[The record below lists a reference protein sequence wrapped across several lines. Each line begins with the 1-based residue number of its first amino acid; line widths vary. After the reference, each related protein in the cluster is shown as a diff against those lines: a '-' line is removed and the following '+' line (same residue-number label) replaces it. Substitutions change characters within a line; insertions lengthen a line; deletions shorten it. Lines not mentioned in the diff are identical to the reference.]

1 MAAKPLQPLVL
12 DSIGIYGLNRQSS
25 PASLPPQ
32 YLTTANNVMLDE
44 KGRLT
49 TRQGIQQ
56 ITNLLGQTQSVPPV
70 TNPITPPS
78 NTLIVKSLG
87 EYKSSTGVKTIFAGA
102 GANIYKMNTA
112 TTPYTLTAQSFSG
125 GTTKSDGNWQF
136 TNFNNNFYGAQKAN
150 KPVNFNGTTWLD
162 LEDVSGYSKPTGVT
176 TFTPS
181 CLLGDFGRLWAAD
194 IGETRDVVYY
204 SDLLV
209 GHKFAT
215 VGNGSTAVGG
225 GSLDL
230 KKVWSGDVITALASF
245 MGKLIIFG
253 KNNIV
258 IFQGPWDVGTSV
270 TQSSFTLQEVIE
282 GVGCVARDSVQLIGD
297 DIVFLSASGVRS
309 LSRTI
314 QQDTM
319 PLTDLSLA
327 IKDEIRTNILTTN
340 LSSVKAQYDLST
352 GSYILGFPDRN
363 IVYVF
368 DFKASTPEGA
378 PRITTWNFANQK
390 NPNSFLSTDS
400 FLYCGLGDLT
410 YAGRIA
416 TYSGYFD
423 VEKEIIA
430 VSESACTLAGNTW
443 DSTGDGTCWRD
454 VDNTYQADF
463 KTTWLDFEQPGISK
477 FLKRFLAIWS
487 GGKNMNMTLNWYRD
501 YSQIASS
508 ANFTLDP
515 SSSGTPSLWGKTLLI
530 VNNAKVVQ
538 PNSTLYGPLAVT
550 TTNAGSFVTGS
561 YYAIAS
567 AGNTNFV
574 AVGAANNNVG
584 TIFKATGAGSG
595 TGTAVS
601 HTHSGSQ
608 HTFTAK
614 YAPSYSP
621 AEYKISLSKAAKVV
635 RFEVIQTVK
644 GFKASLQNITILAK
658 QGKIR

>member
-32 YLTTANNVMLDE
+32 YLTTANNVMLDD

-49 TRQGIQQ
+49 TRKGIQQ
-56 ITNLLGQTQSVPPV
+56 VTNLISSSATA
-70 TNPITPPS
+70 

-87 EYKSSTGVKTIFAGA
+87 EYKNAAGATTVFAGA

-112 TTPYTLTAQSFSG
+112 TAPYTLTAQSFSG
-125 GTTKSDGNWQF
+125 GTTKTDGNWQF

-162 LEDVSGYSKPTGVT
+162 LEDVSGYSSPTGVN

-204 SDLLV
+204 SDLLI

-215 VGNGSTAVGG
+215 VGNGDGATGG

-230 KKVWSGDVITALASF
+230 KKVWSGDVITAMASF
-245 MGKLIIFG
+245 QGKLIIFG

-258 IFQGPWDVGTSV
+258 IFQGPWDVATSV

-282 GVGCVARDSVQLIGD
+282 GVGCIARDSVQLIGD

-309 LSRTI
+309 LGRTI

-390 NPNSFLSTDS
+390 NPNSFLSTDD

-423 VEKEIIA
+423 VEKVILANVNQATCIN
-430 VSESACTLAGNTW
+430 AGNTW
-443 DSTGDGTCWRD
+443 DATGSGTCWVD

-463 KTTWLDFEQPGISK
+463 KTTWLDFDQPGISK

-501 YSQIASS
+501 YSQVASS

-515 SSSGTPSLWGKTLLI
+515 SSSGTPSLWGKTLLT

-538 PNSTLYGPLAVT
+538 PNSTLYGPLTVT

-608 HTFTAK
+608 HSFTSK

-621 AEYKISLSKAAKVV
+621 VEYKISLSKAAKVV
-635 RFEVIQTVK
+635 RFGVIQTVK

>member
-25 PASLPPQ
+25 AASLPPQ
-32 YLTTANNVMLDE
+32 YLTTANNIMLDE

-56 ITNLLGQTQSVPPV
+56 ITNLVSSSAT
-70 TNPITPPS
+70 S

-87 EYKSSTGVKTIFAGA
+87 EYQSATGAKTIFAGA

-136 TNFNNNFYGAQKAN
+136 TNFNNNFYGAQQGN

-162 LEDVSGYSKPTGVT
+162 LEDVSGYAKPSSVT

-194 IGETRDVVYY
+194 VGENRNVVYY
-204 SDLLV
+204 SDLLI
-209 GHKFAT
+209 GHKFQ
-215 VGNGSTAVGG
+215 GG
-225 GSLDL
+225 GAGFLDL
-230 KKVWSGDVITALASF
+230 RNVWSGDVITAMASF
-245 MGKLIIFG
+245 MGKLVIFG

-258 IFQGPWDVGTSV
+258 IFRGPWDVNV
-270 TQSSFTLQEVIE
+270 TQDGGVFSLDEVIE

-309 LSRTI
+309 LGRTI

-327 IKDEIRTNILTTN
+327 VKDEIRTNILTSN

-368 DFKASTPEGA
+368 DFKSSTPDGA
-378 PRITTWNFANQK
+378 PRITTWNFESKK
-390 NPNSFLSTDS
+390 NPKSFLSTDE
-400 FLYCGLGDLT
+400 FLYCGLGAGT
-410 YAGRIA
+410 YAGRVA

-423 VEKEIIA
+423 IEKTILA
-430 VSESACTLAGNTW
+430 NVNQATCVNAGNTW
-443 DSTGDGTCWRD
+443 DSTGSGTCW
-454 VDNTYQADF
+454 VDSDITYQADF

-487 GGKNMNMTLNWYRD
+487 GGKNMDITLNWYRD
-501 YSQIASS
+501 YNVAPSS
-508 ANFTLDP
+508 ANFSLDP
-515 SSSGTPSLWGKTLLI
+515 ATGGVTSLWG
-530 VNNAKVVQ
+530 
-538 PNSTLYGPLAVT
+538 
-550 TTNAGSFVTGS
+550 AGK
-561 YYAIAS
+561 YAA
-567 AGNTNFV
+567 
-574 AVGAANNNVG
+574 
-584 TIFKATGAGSG
+584 
-595 TGTAVS
+595 
-601 HTHSGSQ
+601 
-608 HTFTAK
+608 AK
-614 YAPSYSP
+614 YAPAFQP
-621 AEYKISLSKAAKVV
+621 AEYKVSLSKAAKVV

-644 GFKASLQNITILAK
+644 GFKASLQNMTILAK

>member
-32 YLTTANNVMLDE
+32 YLTTANNIMLDE

-56 ITNLLGQTQSVPPV
+56 VTNLLGQTQAVADPPA
-70 TNPITPPS
+70 

-87 EYKSSTGVKTIFAGA
+87 EYQSATGVKTIFAGA
-102 GANIYKMNTA
+102 GANVYKMDTS

-125 GTTKSDGNWQF
+125 GTTKTDGNWQF
-136 TNFNNNFYGAQKAN
+136 TNFNNNFYGAQQSN
-150 KPVNFNGTTWLD
+150 KPINYNGTTWLD
-162 LEDVSGYSKPTGVT
+162 LEDVSGYSSPANVT

-194 IGETRDVVYY
+194 IGENRNVVYY
-204 SDLLV
+204 SDLLI
-209 GHKFAT
+209 GHKFQ
-215 VGNGSTAVGG
+215 G
-225 GSLDL
+225 GSAGFLDL
-230 KKVWSGDVITALASF
+230 KNVWSGDVITAMASF
-245 MGKLIIFG
+245 MGKLVIFG

-258 IFQGPWDVGTSV
+258 IFQGPWDVSTPIS
-270 TQSSFTLQEVIE
+270 QSSFTLQEVIE
-282 GVGCVARDSVQLIGD
+282 GVGCIARDSVQLIGD
-297 DIVFLSASGVRS
+297 DIVFLSSSGVRS
-309 LSRTI
+309 LGRTI

-327 IKDEIRTNILTTN
+327 IKDEIRTNILTSN

-368 DFKASTPEGA
+368 DFKGSTPEGA
-378 PRITTWNFANQK
+378 PRITTWNFETKK
-390 NPNSFLSTDS
+390 NPKSFLSTDD
-400 FLYCGLGDLT
+400 FLYCGLGAIN
-410 YAGRIA
+410 YAGRVA

-423 VEKEIIA
+423 VEKTILA
-430 VSESACTLAGNTW
+430 GVNQSTCTNAGNTW
-443 DSTGDGTCWRD
+443 DSTGSGTCW
-454 VDNTYQADF
+454 VDSDITYQADF

-487 GGKNMNMTLNWYRD
+487 GGKNMDITLNWFRD
-501 YSQIASS
+501 YNVSPSS

-515 SSSGTPSLWGKTLLI
+515 TTSGINSLWGIGK
-530 VNNAKVVQ
+530 
-538 PNSTLYGPLAVT
+538 YGV
-550 TTNAGSFVTGS
+550 
-561 YYAIAS
+561 
-567 AGNTNFV
+567 
-574 AVGAANNNVG
+574 
-584 TIFKATGAGSG
+584 
-595 TGTAVS
+595 
-601 HTHSGSQ
+601 
-608 HTFTAK
+608 AK
-614 YAPSYSP
+614 YAPAFQPS
-621 AEYKISLSKAAKVV
+621 EYKVSLSKAAKVV

-644 GFKASLQNITILAK
+644 GFKASLQNMTILAK